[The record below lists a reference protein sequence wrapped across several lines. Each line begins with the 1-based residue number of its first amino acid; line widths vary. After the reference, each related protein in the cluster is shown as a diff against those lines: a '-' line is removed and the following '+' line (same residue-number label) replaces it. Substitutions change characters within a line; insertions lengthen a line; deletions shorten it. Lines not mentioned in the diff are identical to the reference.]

1 MTSAST
7 PKIGKTL
14 RGPVITGLLVLIVFF
29 GGLAL
34 WSWSAPLSGATI
46 ASGAISPEG
55 YRRTVQ
61 HLEGGIVEAISVR
74 DGDQVDEGTPLVTL
88 RDLQARALFDQL
100 SGRDFHLA
108 ALEARLEAEQDRR
121 RDWWPETD
129 NPNMVARVPR
139 DIIASQQGIFEI
151 RRLHLDEQQRI
162 LQQRIEQ
169 LRSQIDGLHEQIAAQ
184 DEQLNLIAQEVE
196 SVEQLLEQGLE
207 RMPRLLALQR
217 QSAEIAGTR
226 AVNVASIATAELR
239 IGETEL
245 ELINL
250 ETNHLQSVSDQLVE
264 VRAERASIQE
274 ELTAS
279 SDVLSRTVITAP
291 ISGTVV
297 GLQTRTT
304 GGVVGPGEPILDIVP
319 ADEDLLIEARV
330 ALTDIDT
337 VSIGQPARI
346 VLSAYPQRNLQ
357 PLDGEVVALSADSVS
372 GGEGEPPFYAAR
384 VRVLPEQLSTLPSD
398 ILLRPGMPTEVFIT
412 TDGRTVVDYLLSPLL
427 DTLRRAF
434 RED

>member
-1 MTSAST
+1 MTAA
-7 PKIGKTL
+7 PAPRIGKVL
-14 RGPVITGLLVLIVFF
+14 RAPVFTGLAVLVIFF
-29 GGLAL
+29 GGLAF
-34 WSWSAPLSGATI
+34 WSWAAPLSGATI

-55 YRRTVQ
+55 YRRTIQ
-61 HLEGGIVEAISVR
+61 HLEGGIVEAIAVR
-74 DGDQVDEGTPLVTL
+74 DGDQVVAGAPLVTL
-88 RDLQARALFDQL
+88 RDLQARAQYDQL
-100 SGRDFHLA
+100 SGRDYHLA

-129 NPNMVARVPR
+129 NPNLVARVPSG
-139 DIIASQQGIFEI
+139 IVASQQEIFAI
-151 RRLHLDEQQRI
+151 RQTHLDEQQRI

-169 LRSQIDGLHEQIAAQ
+169 LHAQIAGLHEQIDAQ
-184 DEQLNLIAQEVE
+184 DEQLSLIAQEVA
-196 SVEQLLEQGLE
+196 SVEDLLEQGLE

-217 QSAEIAGTR
+217 QSAEIAGSR

-250 ETNHLQSVSDQLVE
+250 ETNHLQSVGDQLVE

-279 SDVLSRTVITAP
+279 SDVLDRTVITAP

-346 VLSAYPQRNLQ
+346 VLSAYPQRNIQ
-357 PLDGEVVALSADSVS
+357 PLEGEVVALSADSVS
-372 GGEGEPPFYAAR
+372 GAEGEPPFYAAR
-384 VRVLPEQLSTLPSD
+384 VRVHPDELSALPQD

-412 TDGRTVVDYLLSPLL
+412 TDGRTVVDYLLSPLT